1 METAATIGIVLLVII
16 FIVSQHAINWWFRK
30 INVMED
36 EVIIFIFLAAN
47 ITSLLILYYAFRLAL
62 QTFGQLYCN

>member
-16 FIVSQHAINWWFRK
+16 FIVSQHAINFWFRN

-36 EVIIFIFLAAN
+36 DGVILLFLVAN
-47 ITSLLILYYAFRLAL
+47 IASLLILYYAFRLAL